1 MPAKY
6 GSGQTLV
13 TDNSQDATPTRRKV
27 EGHSEDRFLG
37 SDVFESS
44 RHTLPP
50 PNGTGTVHEDARDIA
65 VYHQCDVAVIGG
77 GPAGCAAAWAAAK
90 AGADVTLV
98 ERYNH
103 LGGLSTGGLVMW
115 IDRMTDWSGNHVIQG
130 FAREFIE
137 RMPKESV
144 AGPPR
149 ADWGSRDAAKV
160 GYWQN
165 RTTAFHGIVQW
176 APTLDPER
184 MKLNNQEML
193 LEARVRIVFHAL
205 AARPLVENGAATGV
219 IFESKGGRQALLA
232 KVVVDTT
239 GDGDMFAR
247 AGAEFDTDIEE
258 GDVHHSMNT
267 AWIVGGVDMDR
278 WIDWKVAH
286 PQQLAELIETGR
298 KALGFFQTPY
308 VTWRPDIAMFLGP
321 RQSGLSALDVDDM
334 TEVEIRSHRLM
345 MGHVDFFRR
354 HAPGF
359 EAAYALQSAP
369 QLGVRHTRR
378 LAGVARIERKDWPD
392 GTPRADEVGISPSIS
407 PKYPVVSVPY
417 GSLVPRGLDG
427 LLAAGRHISCD
438 ANSHGFMREIPQCWL
453 TGHAAGVGAA
463 VAANRGVQPRAVDVE
478 EIRAVLRQQGANLSD
493 DALVHQA
500 SQAVAAE

>member
-1 MPAKY
+1 MADDKPKL
-6 GSGQTLV
+6 Q
-13 TDNSQDATPTRRKV
+13 RV

-37 SDVFESS
+37 SDVFSS
-44 RHTLPP
+44 NSRNLPP
-50 PNGTGTVHEDARDIA
+50 PNSGGAQGRTVREEARDIA
-65 VYHQCDVAVIGG
+65 VYHECDVAVIGG

-90 AGADVTLV
+90 AGARVTLV
-98 ERYNH
+98 ERYNC

-137 RMPKESV
+137 RMPADGV

-149 ADWGSRDAAKV
+149 ADWGSRDPVKA
-160 GYWQN
+160 GYWGQ

-176 APTLDPER
+176 APTLCPER
-184 MKLNNQEML
+184 MKLNAQEML
-193 LEARVRIVFHAL
+193 LEAGVRIVFHAF
-205 AARPLVENGAATGV
+205 AARPLVEHGAAKGV
-219 IFESKGGRQALLA
+219 IFESKMGRHALLA

-247 AGAEFDTDIEE
+247 AGADFETDIEE

-267 AWIVGGVDMDR
+267 GWVLGGVDMNR
-278 WIDWKVAH
+278 WLDWKVH
-286 PQQLAELIETGR
+286 NPDQLREFMERGRAELGY
-298 KALGFFQTPY
+298 FQTPY
-308 VTWRPDIAMFLGP
+308 VSWRKDIALFLGP

-345 MGHVDFFRR
+345 EGHCRFFRT

-359 EAAYALQSAP
+359 EQVYSLQSAS

-378 LAGVARIERKDWPD
+378 LAGVARIERGDW
-392 GTPRADEVGISPSIS
+392 GEGKARADEVGISPSIS
-407 PKYPVVSVPY
+407 PKFPVVSVPW
-417 GSLVPRGLDG
+417 GALVPRALDG
-427 LLAAGRHISCD
+427 LVVGGRHISCD

-463 VAANRGVQPRAVDVE
+463 LAADQGVQPRDVAVADL
-478 EIRAVLRQQGANLSD
+478 RRVLRAQGAHLGED
-493 DALVHQA
+493 LTVPAA
-500 SQAVAAE
+500 AETVAAK

>member
-1 MPAKY
+1 MADDKPKMH
-6 GSGQTLV
+6 
-13 TDNSQDATPTRRKV
+13 RV

-44 RHTLPP
+44 SHTLPP
-50 PNGTGTVHEDARDIA
+50 RNGTGTIREDARDVDI
-65 VYHQCDVAVIGG
+65 YHRCDVAVIGG

-90 AGADVTLV
+90 AGADVTLI
-98 ERYNH
+98 ERYNC

-115 IDRMTDWSGNHVIQG
+115 IDRMTDWQGNHVIQG
-130 FAREFIE
+130 FARQFIE
-137 RMPKESV
+137 RMPPEAV

-149 ADWGSRDAAKV
+149 EDWGSQDPVKAA
-160 GYWQN
+160 YWGQ
-165 RTTAFHGIVQW
+165 RTTAFHGIVSW

-193 LEARVRIVFHAL
+193 LQAGVRIVFHAW
-205 AARPLVENGAATGV
+205 AARPVVEDGVAKGV
-219 IFESKGGRQALLA
+219 IFESKAGRQAVMA

-247 AGAEFDTDIEE
+247 AGAAFDTDIEE

-267 AWIVGGVDMDR
+267 GWVLGGVNMDR
-278 WIDWKVAH
+278 WINWKVLY
-286 PQQLAELIETGR
+286 PEQLRELMARGR
-298 KALGFFQTPY
+298 EELGFFQTPY
-308 VTWRPDIAMFLGP
+308 VSWRPDIALFLGP

-334 TEVEIRSHRLM
+334 TEVEFRSHRLM
-345 MGHVDFFRR
+345 EGHCQFFRR

-359 EAAYALQSAP
+359 ENAYSLQSAS

-378 LAGVARIERKDWPD
+378 LAGIGRIERKDWSN
-392 GTPRADEVGISPSIS
+392 GTPVADEVGISPSIS
-407 PKYPVVSVPY
+407 PKFPVVSVPY
-417 GSLVPRGLDG
+417 GSLVPRHLDG
-427 LLAAGRHISCD
+427 MLAAGRHISCD

-463 VAANRGVQPRAVDVE
+463 VAANRGVQPREVDVAE
-478 EIRAVLRQQGANLSD
+478 VRKVLREQGAHLSD
-493 DALVHQA
+493 DAAVA
-500 SQAVAAE
+500 AVKSEAVAAE

>member
-1 MPAKY
+1 MADDVKM
-6 GSGQTLV
+6 Q
-13 TDNSQDATPTRRKV
+13 RIF
-27 EGHSEDRFLG
+27 GHSEERFLG

-44 RHTLPP
+44 GRNLPP
-50 PNGTGTVHEDARDIA
+50 PRRGGKVREDVREIDI
-65 VYHQCDVAVIGG
+65 YHRCDVVVVGG

-115 IDRMTDWSGNHVIQG
+115 IDRMTDWQGNHVIQG

-137 RMPKESV
+137 RMPPEAV
-144 AGPPR
+144 AGPPMS
-149 ADWGSRDAAKV
+149 DWGSVDPVKV
-160 GYWQN
+160 QYWQN
-165 RTTAFHGIVQW
+165 RTTAFHGIIQW

-193 LEARVRIVFHAL
+193 LQAGVRIVFHAW
-205 AARPLVENGAATGV
+205 AARPLVEDGTAKGV
-219 IFESKGGRQALLA
+219 IFESKAGRQAILA
-232 KVVVDTT
+232 QVVVDTS

-267 AWIVGGVDMDR
+267 AWVVGGVNMDR
-278 WIDWKVAH
+278 WIDWKIHH
-286 PQQLAELIETGR
+286 PGELRELMERGR
-298 KALGFFQTPY
+298 QELGFFQTPY
-308 VTWRPDIAMFLGP
+308 VTWRPDVAMWLGP

-345 MGHVDFFRR
+345 EGHTQFFRQ

-359 EAAYALQSAP
+359 ERAFSLQSAA

-378 LAGVARIERKDWPD
+378 LAGVARIERKDW
-392 GTPRADEVGISPSIS
+392 GSGASLADEVGVSPSIS
-407 PKYPVVSVPY
+407 PKFPVVSVPY
-417 GSLVPRGLDG
+417 GCLVPRALDG

-463 VAANRGVQPRAVDVE
+463 VAANRGVKPREVDVSE
-478 EIRAVLRQQGANLSD
+478 VRAILHQQGAHLGQD
-493 DALVHQA
+493 LEAPVL
-500 SQAVAAE
+500 SQAKEAT

>member
-1 MPAKY
+1 MADDKPKL
-6 GSGQTLV
+6 Q
-13 TDNSQDATPTRRKV
+13 RV
-27 EGHSEDRFLG
+27 EGHSEERFLG
-37 SDVFESS
+37 SDIFEST

-50 PNGTGTVHEDARDIA
+50 SRRGGTVLEEAREID
-65 VYHQCDVAVIGG
+65 VYHRCDVAVIGG

-98 ERYNH
+98 ERYNC

-115 IDRMTDWSGNHVIQG
+115 IDRMTDWQGNHVIQG
-130 FAREFIE
+130 FARHFIE
-137 RMPKESV
+137 RMPPEAV

-149 ADWGSRDAAKV
+149 EDWGSRDPAKFA
-160 GYWQN
+160 YWGQ

-184 MKLNNQEML
+184 MKLNAQEML
-193 LEARVRIVFHAL
+193 LEAGVRIVFHAW
-205 AARPLVENGAATGV
+205 AARPLVEDGTAKGV
-219 IFESKGGRQALLA
+219 VFESKMGRNALLA

-247 AGAEFDTDIEE
+247 AGAAFDTDIEE

-267 AWIVGGVDMDR
+267 GWVLGGVNMDR
-278 WIDWKVAH
+278 WIDWKVH
-286 PQQLAELIETGR
+286 NPEQLRAFMDRGR
-298 KALGFFQTPY
+298 EELGFFQTPY
-308 VTWRPDIAMFLGP
+308 VSWRPDIALFLGP

-334 TEVEIRSHRLM
+334 TEVEFRSHRLM
-345 MGHVDFFRR
+345 EGHCQFFRR

-359 EAAYALQSAP
+359 EAAYSLQSAS

-378 LAGVARIERKDWPD
+378 LAGLGRIERKDWGN
-392 GTPRADEVGISPSIS
+392 GTAAADEVGISPSIS
-407 PKYPVVSVPY
+407 PKFPVVSVPY
-417 GSLVPRGLDG
+417 GSLVPRALDG
-427 LLAAGRHISCD
+427 VLAAGRHISCD

-463 VAANRGVQPRAVDVE
+463 VAANRGVQPRDADVD
-478 EIRAVLRQQGANLSD
+478 EIRSVLRAQGAHLSD
-493 DALVHQA
+493 DA
-500 SQAVAAE
+500 AVAAARAESVAAE

>member
-1 MPAKY
+1 MADDVKMQ
-6 GSGQTLV
+6 SI
-13 TDNSQDATPTRRKV
+13 S
-27 EGHSEDRFLG
+27 GHSEDRFLG

-44 RHTLPP
+44 GRNLPP
-50 PNGTGTVHEDARDIA
+50 PNGAGTVREDARDIA

-130 FAREFIE
+130 FARHFIE
-137 RMPKESV
+137 RMPPEAV

-149 ADWGSRDAAKV
+149 GDWGSKDTAKV
-160 GYWQN
+160 GHWGN

-193 LEARVRIVFHAL
+193 LEAGVRIVFHAW
-205 AARPLVENGAATGV
+205 AARPLVTDGTATGV
-219 IFESKGGRQALLA
+219 LFESKGGRQAVLA

-267 AWIVGGVDMDR
+267 AWVVGGADMDR
-278 WIDWKVAH
+278 WIDWKVAN
-286 PQQLAELIETGR
+286 PDQLRELMDMGR
-298 KALGFFQTPY
+298 KELGFFQTPY
-308 VTWRPDIAMFLGP
+308 VTWRSDIAMFLGP

-345 MGHVDFFRR
+345 EGHVQFFRR

-359 EAAYALQSAP
+359 EAAYSLQSAP

-378 LAGVARIERKDWPD
+378 LAGVSRIERKDWGEGLTRPD
-392 GTPRADEVGISPSIS
+392 EIGISPSIS
-407 PKYPVVSVPY
+407 PKFPVVSVPY
-417 GSLVPRGLDG
+417 GSLVPRTLDG
-427 LLAAGRHISCD
+427 LLAAGRHVSCD

-463 VAANRGVQPRAVDVE
+463 VAANRGLQPRAVDVAE
-478 EIRAVLRQQGANLSD
+478 VRAILRGQGAHLSD
-493 DALVHQA
+493 DARVRQVFA
-500 SQAVAAE
+500 QSVAAE

>member
-1 MPAKY
+1 MADE
-6 GSGQTLV
+6 V
-13 TDNSQDATPTRRKV
+13 KV
-27 EGHSEDRFLG
+27 QRIAGHSEERFLG
-37 SDVFESS
+37 SDVFESAG
-44 RHTLPP
+44 RNLPP
-50 PNGTGTVHEDARDIA
+50 PNGGGTVREDAREID
-65 VYHQCDVAVIGG
+65 VYHRCDVVVVGG

-90 AGADVTLV
+90 TGADVTLV
-98 ERYNH
+98 ERYNC

-115 IDRMTDWSGNHVIQG
+115 IDRMTDWQGNHVIQG

-137 RMPKESV
+137 RMPPEAV
-144 AGPPR
+144 AGPPMT
-149 ADWGSRDAAKV
+149 DWGSKDPAKV
-160 GYWQN
+160 TYWQN

-193 LEARVRIVFHAL
+193 LQAGVRIVFHAW
-205 AARPLVENGAATGV
+205 AARPIVEDGTAKGV
-219 IFESKGGRQALLA
+219 IFESKTGRQAILA
-232 KVVVDTT
+232 HVVVDTS

-278 WIDWKVAH
+278 WIDWKIHH
-286 PQQLAELIETGR
+286 PDELREMMELGR
-298 KALGFFQTPY
+298 KELGFFQTPY
-308 VTWRPDIAMFLGP
+308 VTWRPDVAMWLGP

-345 MGHVDFFRR
+345 EGHNRFFRQ

-359 EAAYALQSAP
+359 ERAFSVNSAA

-378 LAGVARIERKDWPD
+378 LGGLARIERKDWSD
-392 GTPRADEVGISPSIS
+392 GTPAADEVGVSPSIS
-407 PKYPVVSVPY
+407 PKFPVVSVPY
-417 GSLVPRGLDG
+417 GCLIPRGLDG

-463 VAANRGVQPRAVDVE
+463 VAANRAVQPREVDVSE
-478 EIRAVLRQQGANLSD
+478 VRSILRQQGAHLSD
-493 DALVHQA
+493 DAALA
-500 SQAVAAE
+500 GRAEAAE

>member
-1 MPAKY
+1 MAKD
-6 GSGQTLV
+6 QPRM
-13 TDNSQDATPTRRKV
+13 QRI

-44 RHTLPP
+44 GRNLPP
-50 PNGTGTVHEDARDIA
+50 PNGQGTIREDALDVDI
-65 VYHQCDVAVIGG
+65 YHQCDVVVIGG

-98 ERYNH
+98 ERYNC

-115 IDRMTDWSGNHVIQG
+115 IDRMTDWDGNHVIQG

-137 RMPKESV
+137 RMPKEAV

-149 ADWGSRDAAKV
+149 EDWGSKDPVKSA
-160 GYWQN
+160 YWGQ

-184 MKLNNQEML
+184 MKLNAQEML
-193 LEARVRIVFHAL
+193 LQAGVRIVFHAW
-205 AARPLVENGAATGV
+205 AARPVVEEGTAKGV
-219 IFESKGGRQALLA
+219 IFESKMGRQALMA

-267 AWIVGGVDMDR
+267 GWVLGGVNMDR
-278 WIDWKVAH
+278 WINWKVLY
-286 PQQLAELIETGR
+286 PDQLRQLMEEGR
-298 KALGFFQTPY
+298 KRLGFFQTPY
-308 VTWRPDIAMFLGP
+308 VSWRPDIALFLGP

-345 MGHVDFFRR
+345 EGHCQFFREN
-354 HAPGF
+354 APGF
-359 EAAYALQSAP
+359 ENAYSLQSAS

-378 LAGVARIERKDWPD
+378 LGGVCRIERKDWGN
-392 GTPRADEVGISPSIS
+392 GTPVSDEVGISPSIS
-407 PKYPVVSVPY
+407 PKFPIVSVPY
-417 GSLVPRGLDG
+417 GALVPRALDG
-427 LLAAGRHISCD
+427 MLAAGRHISCD

-453 TGHAAGVGAA
+453 TGHAAGAAAA
-463 VAANRGVQPRAVDVE
+463 VAADKGVQPRKVDVADV
-478 EIRAVLRQQGANLSD
+478 RSLLRKQGAHLSEN
-493 DALVHQA
+493 AEPSSA
-500 SQAVAAE
+500 SSAQAVPAE

>member
-1 MPAKY
+1 MAKDEVKMHQIQ
-6 GSGQTLV
+6 GG
-13 TDNSQDATPTRRKV
+13 R
-27 EGHSEDRFLG
+27 EERFLG
-37 SDVFESS
+37 SDIFESS
-44 RHTLPP
+44 RRNLPP
-50 PNGTGTVHEDARDIA
+50 PSGGGTILEEAREID
-65 VYHQCDVAVIGG
+65 VYHKCDVVVVGG

-98 ERYNH
+98 ERYNC

-115 IDRMTDWSGNHVIQG
+115 IDRMTDWQGNHVIQG
-130 FAREFIE
+130 YARHFIE
-137 RMPKESV
+137 RMPRDGV

-149 ADWGSRDAAKV
+149 EDWGSQDPLKV

-193 LEARVRIVFHAL
+193 LQAGVRLVFHAW
-205 AARPLVENGAATGV
+205 AARPIVENGAARGV
-219 IFESKGGRQALLA
+219 IFESKAGRTALLA
-232 KVVVDTT
+232 KMVVDTT

-247 AGAEFDTDIEE
+247 AGAEFDSDVIE

-267 AWIVGGVDMDR
+267 GWVLGGVNMDR
-278 WIDWKVAH
+278 WIDWKVQNPEILRQFIARGRE
-286 PQQLAELIETGR
+286 ELGY
-298 KALGFFQTPY
+298 FQTPY
-308 VTWRPDIAMFLGP
+308 VSWRPDIALFLGP

-345 MGHVDFFRR
+345 EGHCRYFRE

-359 EAAYALQSAP
+359 ENVYSLQSAS

-378 LAGVARIERKDWPD
+378 LSGVSRIERKDWSN
-392 GTPRADEVGISPSIS
+392 GTPVADEVGVSPSIS
-407 PKYPVVSVPY
+407 PKFPVVSVPY
-417 GSLVPRGLDG
+417 GSLVPRALDG
-427 LLAAGRHISCD
+427 LLVGGRHVSCD

-463 VAANRGVQPRAVDVE
+463 LAANRGVEPRDVPVA
-478 EIRAVLRQQGANLSD
+478 EIRKVLREQGAHLHD
-493 DALVHQA
+493 DA
-500 SQAVAAE
+500 AVAAAGAETVAAE

>member
-1 MPAKY
+1 MADDKPKL
-6 GSGQTLV
+6 Q
-13 TDNSQDATPTRRKV
+13 RV
-27 EGHSEDRFLG
+27 EGHSEERFLG
-37 SDVFESS
+37 SDIFEST

-50 PNGTGTVHEDARDIA
+50 SRRGGTVREEARDIDI
-65 VYHQCDVAVIGG
+65 YHRCDVAVIGG

-98 ERYNH
+98 ERYNC

-115 IDRMTDWSGNHVIQG
+115 IDRMTDWQGNHVIQG
-130 FAREFIE
+130 FARHFID
-137 RMPKESV
+137 RMPPEAV

-149 ADWGSRDAAKV
+149 EDWGSRDPAKFA
-160 GYWQN
+160 YWGQ

-184 MKLNNQEML
+184 MKLNAQEML
-193 LEARVRIVFHAL
+193 LEAGVRIVFHAW
-205 AARPLVENGAATGV
+205 AARPLVEDGTAKGV
-219 IFESKGGRQALLA
+219 VFESKMGRNALLA

-267 AWIVGGVDMDR
+267 GWVLGGVNMDR
-278 WIDWKVAH
+278 WIDWKVH
-286 PQQLAELIETGR
+286 NPDQLRALMERGR
-298 KALGFFQTPY
+298 EELGFFQTPY
-308 VTWRPDIAMFLGP
+308 VSWRPDIALFLGP

-334 TEVEIRSHRLM
+334 TEVEFRSHRLM
-345 MGHVDFFRR
+345 EGHCQFFRR

-359 EAAYALQSAP
+359 EAAYSLQSAS

-378 LAGVARIERKDWPD
+378 LAGIGRIERKDW
-392 GTPRADEVGISPSIS
+392 GNGSAVADEVGISPSIS
-407 PKYPVVSVPY
+407 PKFPVVSVPY
-417 GSLVPRGLDG
+417 GSLVPRALDG

-453 TGHAAGVGAA
+453 TGHAAGAGAA
-463 VAANRGVQPRAVDVE
+463 VAANRGVQPREVSVDEV
-478 EIRAVLRQQGANLSD
+478 RAVLRAQGAHLSE
-493 DALVHQA
+493 DA
-500 SQAVAAE
+500 AVAAARAERVAAE

>member
-1 MPAKY
+1 MADDVKM
-6 GSGQTLV
+6 QRI
-13 TDNSQDATPTRRKV
+13 A
-27 EGHSEDRFLG
+27 GHSEERFLG

-44 RHTLPP
+44 GRALPP
-50 PNGTGTVHEDARDIA
+50 PRGGGTVREEAREID
-65 VYHQCDVAVIGG
+65 VYHRCDVVVVGG

-98 ERYNH
+98 ERYNC

-115 IDRMTDWSGNHVIQG
+115 IDRMTDWQGNHVIQG

-137 RMPKESV
+137 RMPREGV

-149 ADWGSRDAAKV
+149 EDWGSRDPAKAL
-160 GYWQN
+160 YWGN

-193 LEARVRIVFHAL
+193 LQAGVRIVFHAW
-205 AARPLVENGAATGV
+205 AARPLVEGGAAKGV
-219 IFESKGGRQALLA
+219 VFESKGGRQAILA
-232 KVVVDTT
+232 KVVVDTS

-267 AWIVGGVDMDR
+267 GWVLGGVDMDR
-278 WIDWKVAH
+278 WIDWKIH
-286 PQQLAELIETGR
+286 NPDQLRELMEMGR
-298 KALGFFQTPY
+298 KELGFFQTPY
-308 VTWRPDIAMFLGP
+308 VSWRPDIALWLGP
-321 RQSGLSALDVDDM
+321 RQSGLSALDADDM

-345 MGHVDFFRR
+345 EGHCQFFRR
-354 HAPGF
+354 HVPGF
-359 EAAYALQSAP
+359 ERAYSLQSAS

-378 LAGVARIERKDWPD
+378 LAGLARIEREDWGD
-392 GTPRADEVGISPSIS
+392 GTPVADEVGISPSIS
-407 PKYPVVSVPY
+407 PKFPVVSVPY
-417 GSLVPRGLDG
+417 GCLVPRALDG

-463 VAANRGVQPRAVDVE
+463 VAANRSVQPRQVDVGE
-478 EIRAVLRQQGANLSD
+478 VRAILRQQGAHLSD
-493 DALVHQA
+493 DALLGTAAAQ
-500 SQAVAAE
+500 AAE